1 MKKAWIFICVCIFSL
16 SFSNIANAELSNKA
30 HGWGFVKSKDGVPAD
45 AGAEL
50 NALVELHGAYYK
62 RNGKEKY
69 LYLTFDNGY
78 ENGYT
83 KQVLDVLKK
92 HQVPAAFFVTGH
104 YLETAPDLTKRMVE
118 EGHIVGNHSWS
129 HPDLTTKSEEEIVK
143 ELNKVRDRTKELTG
157 QRVMQY
163 LRPPRGVFSARTMD
177 IAKKAGYTHIF
188 WSLAYRDWEVDKQ
201 KGADY
206 AYDQV
211 MKQLHPGA
219 IMLIHSVS
227 KDNADALERII
238 VDAKKQGYIFK
249 SIDDL
254 MLEKELPEGFL

>member
-1 MKKAWIFICVCIFSL
+1 MKKLWLLICICLLSI
-16 SFSNIANAELSNKA
+16 SFSGIAYAQLSNKS
-30 HGWGFVKSKDGVPAD
+30 HGWGFVKSKNGVPAD

-50 NALVELHGAYYK
+50 NELIKLHGAYYK
-62 RNGKEKY
+62 RDGNEKY

-83 KQVLDVLKK
+83 EQVLDVLKK
-92 HQVPAAFFVTGH
+92 HEVPAIFFVTGH
-104 YLETAPDLTKRMVE
+104 YLNTAPELAKRMVK
-118 EGHIVGNHSWS
+118 EGHLIGNHSWS
-129 HPDLTTKSEEEIVK
+129 HPDLTMKSEEEIVN

-157 QRVMQY
+157 QKMMQY
-163 LRPPRGVFSARTMD
+163 LRPPRGIFSARTME

-188 WSLAYRDWEVDKQ
+188 WSLAYKDWEVDKQ

-238 VDAKKQGYIFK
+238 VDAKKQGYTFK

-254 MLEKELPEGFL
+254 MVEQELPDGFR